1 MAQFSHDKNNI
12 VLDVFIQGTNKSL
25 AFMLKYLKKKK
36 KTFYDELNWTRD
48 LYLWDNKYMSFPTLW
63 RKWMEEYIGT
73 ATTSILVNG
82 SSIDEFPLERGLR
95 QDAHLSSFFFLFF
108 YWQRKVCMLWWKPWW
123 NLIFLL
129 DIGLG
134 CTLLQLFLSFN
145 LLMIHCYWV
154 LKVGLMLGYAHCSY

>member
-95 QDAHLSSFFFLFF
+95 QDAHLSSFFFFFF
-108 YWQRKVCMLWWKPWW
+108 YWQRKVCML
-123 NLIFLL
+123 
-129 DIGLG
+129 
-134 CTLLQLFLSFN
+134 
-145 LLMIHCYWV
+145 
-154 LKVGLMLGYAHCSY
+154 